1 MKGWRVITTMGVD
14 KKKGEVGIFYLFY
27 KQLSSV
33 LMHFLFLLKGLH
45 HNADYLN
52 IYEEGF
58 TYILWSDCLIHVSF
72 WGRYNNCLRRHLHS
86 WVSCC

>member
-1 MKGWRVITTMGVD
+1 MGVD

-27 KQLSSV
+27 KQFSSV

-58 TYILWSDCLIHVSF
+58 TYIL
-72 WGRYNNCLRRHLHS
+72 
-86 WVSCC
+86 